1 MTNVR
6 VTVVFDLPE
15 LSAEEWE
22 RRRELFERVGWP
34 MFVERLIMA
43 VEARGRATV
52 TPGSVDSTE
61 SRTLPAQIEAAA
73 MLPQLK

>member
-22 RRRELFERVGWP
+22 RRREMFERVGWP
-34 MFVERLIMA
+34 MFIDRLIAA
-43 VEARGRATV
+43 VEARGRATDA
-52 TPGSVDSTE
+52 PDDVDATE
-61 SRTLPAQIEAAA
+61 ARTLPAQMETAAV
-73 MLPQLK
+73 LPQLK